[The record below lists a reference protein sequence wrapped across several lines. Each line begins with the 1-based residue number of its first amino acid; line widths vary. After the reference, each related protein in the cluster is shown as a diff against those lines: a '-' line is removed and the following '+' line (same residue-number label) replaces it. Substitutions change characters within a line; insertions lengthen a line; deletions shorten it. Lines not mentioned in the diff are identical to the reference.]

1 MLRRPAVRI
10 TLAGV
15 GLTVAATAT
24 VAADPTAGRPTARPR
39 HPLPTAPRPGT
50 DPACGEGATA
60 HAVPDTAPIKRCPEH
75 PLEQA
80 CMREGGIKH
89 GERWVWDAERACSLP
104 RRTEHY
110 DAGIRSGLAVTWQSV
125 CAGKDKAC
133 TARVAEI
140 GAYRDGKQ
148 HGPWQVYDA
157 AGALLEDRNYESGQ
171 PQGWWIR
178 HAASG
183 VEWVC
188 YQAGKETWRGGAQ
201 AEGRPAECP
210 DVLAKTDDDGTVEV
224 DENQRKASRMV
235 ALAQATKNLDLR
247 VRYLKKACEL
257 APANEGYKK
266 LLEAAEAEATASRPA
281 PKP

>member
-1 MLRRPAVRI
+1 MLRRPALRF

-15 GLTVAATAT
+15 GLTLAATGTAT
-24 VAADPTAGRPTARPR
+24 ADPTAAQLPARPR
-39 HPLPTAPRPGT
+39 HPLPTAPRPGAT
-50 DPACGEGATA
+50 PACGEGATMF
-60 HAVPDTAPIKRCPEH
+60 AVPDTAPIKRCPEH

-89 GERWVWDAERACSLP
+89 GERWVWDADRACALP

-110 DAGIRSGLAVTWQSV
+110 EAGIRTGLAVSWQSV
-125 CAGKDKAC
+125 CAGKGAAC

-140 GAYRDGKQ
+140 GAYQDGKQ
-148 HGPWQVYDA
+148 HGPWQVYA
-157 AGALLEDRNYESGQ
+157 ASGALLEDRNYEAGQ

-178 HAASG
+178 QATSG
-183 VEWVC
+183 VELVC
-188 YQAGKETWRGGAQ
+188 YQAGKETWRGAPQ

-210 DVLAKTDDDGTVEV
+210 DALIKVADDGTVEV
-224 DENQRKASRMV
+224 DESQRKASRMV

-266 LLEAAEAEATASRPA
+266 LLAAAESEAAATRPA